1 MEFFDKLGKK
11 ASETYK
17 EAAQRTSKLA
27 KETKLK
33 MLINDE
39 NLMIKIDEEKSSK
52 LTLFKRARLVWKGTE
67 KICED
72 ELWVLAKWKLF

>member
-1 MEFFDKLGKK
+1 MTILK
-11 ASETYK
+11 
-17 EAAQRTSKLA
+17 TSIELTLIKDFVRI
-27 KETKLK
+27 
-33 MLINDE
+33 LINDE
-39 NLMIKIDEEKSSK
+39 SLKIKIDEEKSSK

>member
-1 MEFFDKLGKK
+1 MTILK
-11 ASETYK
+11 
-17 EAAQRTSKLA
+17 TSIELTLIKDFV
-27 KETKLK
+27 K